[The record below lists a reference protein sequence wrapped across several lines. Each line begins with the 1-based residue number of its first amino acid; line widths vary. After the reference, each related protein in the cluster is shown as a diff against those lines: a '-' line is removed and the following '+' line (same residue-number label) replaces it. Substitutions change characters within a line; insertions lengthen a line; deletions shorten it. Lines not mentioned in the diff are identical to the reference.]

1 MKLPDGWIKAVK
13 EKIITYKNSSRAAI
27 YVARSV
33 IRVFYGRIITDGS
46 RKILTLDSFWAR

>member
-46 RKILTLDSFWAR
+46 RKILTLDSF